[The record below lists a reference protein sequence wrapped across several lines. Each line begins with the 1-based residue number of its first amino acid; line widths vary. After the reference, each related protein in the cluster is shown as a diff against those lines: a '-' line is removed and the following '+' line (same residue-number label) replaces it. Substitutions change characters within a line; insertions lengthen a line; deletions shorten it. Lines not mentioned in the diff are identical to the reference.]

1 MNNNKRLKPNLVDP
15 IMSKRI
21 IKTLAPEKPDYWAPT
36 KNGLRSFYNNFI
48 KKNIAFVI
56 IVILFILFLIHRY
69 RSIKK
74 DRDDK
79 IIENIDADVMCPPVP
94 VVNTNTSINSSG
106 KKKDASTDEYTKLLL
121 QYYNYEKESARE
133 PVIKKFS
140 NRMNPAPGPKLA
152 YPMYPYT
159 KGGTL
164 LPGGSR

>member
-36 KNGLRSFYNNFI
+36 KNSLRSFYNNFI
-48 KKNIAFVI
+48 KKNVAFVI
-56 IVILFILFLIHRY
+56 IVIFFILFLIYRY

-74 DRDDK
+74 DREEK
-79 IIENIDADVMCPPVP
+79 FIENIDTSANCP
-94 VVNTNTSINSSG
+94 VVSDTNKNFSE
-106 KKKDASTDEYTKLLL
+106 KKNDAPMDEYTKLLL